1 MRLNWG
7 TDSHWRVF
15 GRRWCLQ
22 LVTAETANVS
32 ASRQTTAYLCALGVG
47 EWTCEW
53 ERFPSAATIT
63 VLVLLVHKS
72 SQSLTSENR
81 IDEILFHFFFFCF
94 CLRRNSCA
102 DSLRGQYARMGPLQ
116 YLFLCGLLHTQTY
129 GKFIQCMHLLAS
141 WLKGCLVPRY
151 AIERI
156 VNCDPMRI
164 RPQWFQLKSTKKI
177 LSMVRD

>member
-81 IDEILFHFFFFCF
+81 IDEILFLFFFFCF

-102 DSLRGQYARMGPLQ
+102 DSSRGQYARMGPLQ

-129 GKFIQCMHLLAS
+129 GKFIQCMHLLLS
-141 WLKGCLVPRY
+141 VVVKR
-151 AIERI
+151 
-156 VNCDPMRI
+156 MS
-164 RPQWFQLKSTKKI
+164 RPTSCYRKNSQLWPDAYSATVI
-177 LSMVRD
+177 PA

>member
-102 DSLRGQYARMGPLQ
+102 EANMPEWVLYSIYFSVDFCTPRPMVSSYSACIS
-116 YLFLCGLLHTQTY
+116 Y
-129 GKFIQCMHLLAS
+129 LAS